1 MQNGNRQKKEGK
13 NNMEKRP
20 YYILRLTYMPQI
32 DYERFKCRWGDPA
45 KEISVAQWEDN
56 KPRWDDDDKYVLQA
70 MNYEI
75 DLYEKSL
82 TKKAKR
88 ELQADV
94 PVYFLRFYKRAE
106 IEGCTTENPFVAV
119 EADLTY
125 RLFTH
130 ERK

>member
-1 MQNGNRQKKEGK
+1 
-13 NNMEKRP
+13 MEKRP
-20 YYILRLTYMPQI
+20 YYILCLTYMPQI
-32 DYERFKCRWGDPA
+32 DYERFKCRCGDPA

-75 DLYEKSL
+75 NLYEKSL

-88 ELQADV
+88 ELQAAV

-106 IEGCTTENPFVAV
+106 IEGCTAENPFVAV

-125 RLFTH
+125 RLFTC
-130 ERK
+130 ERE

>member
-1 MQNGNRQKKEGK
+1 
-13 NNMEKRP
+13 MEKRP
-20 YYILRLTYMPQI
+20 HFILRLTYMPQI
-32 DYERFKCRWGDPA
+32 DFERSKRRWGDPA
-45 KEISVAQWEDN
+45 KETLVTQWEDN

-75 DLYEKSL
+75 ALYEETL
-82 TKKAKR
+82 TKEAQRK
-88 ELQADV
+88 LQAAV

-106 IEGCTTENPFVAV
+106 IEGCTAENPFVAV

-130 ERK
+130 ERE

>member
-1 MQNGNRQKKEGK
+1 
-13 NNMEKRP
+13 MEKRP

-32 DYERFKCRWGDPA
+32 DYERFKCRWGDPV
-45 KEISVAQWEDN
+45 KEIAVAQWEDN

-70 MNYEI
+70 MNYKI
-75 DLYEKSL
+75 DLYEESL
-82 TKKAKR
+82 TKEAKR
-88 ELQADV
+88 ELQEAV
-94 PVYFLRFYKRAE
+94 PVYFLSFYKRTE
-106 IEGCTTENPFVAV
+106 IENCTAENPFAAV